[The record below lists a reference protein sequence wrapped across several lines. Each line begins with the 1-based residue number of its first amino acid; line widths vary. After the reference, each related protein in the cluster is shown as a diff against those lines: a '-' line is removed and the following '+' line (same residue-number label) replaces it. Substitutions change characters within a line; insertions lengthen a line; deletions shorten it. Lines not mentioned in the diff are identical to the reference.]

1 MKILI
6 SEEQLKSLYEGY
18 NENIMSLK
26 DLSEMVGRMGYDE
39 LSVEI
44 WFMLFRQAYH
54 NRGDEGVMDLYEKL
68 TSHRIEP
75 ISRGKYIYS
84 YR

>member
-1 MKILI
+1 MKIILT
-6 SEEQLKSLYEGY
+6 EEQYKLLIEGY

-39 LSVEI
+39 MSIEI

-68 TSHRIEP
+68 TGHRIEP

-84 YR
+84 YK